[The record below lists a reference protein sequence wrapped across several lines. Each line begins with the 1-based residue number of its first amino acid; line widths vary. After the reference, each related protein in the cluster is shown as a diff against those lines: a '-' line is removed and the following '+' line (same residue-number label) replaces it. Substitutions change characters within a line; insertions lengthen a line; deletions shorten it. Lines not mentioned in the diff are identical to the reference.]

1 MGLLAAQGRLARS
14 SALVIG
20 AGGLGSP
27 AALYLAAA
35 GIGRLGILDRDSVE
49 LNNLHRQIIHKESAA
64 GVHKAISASAACRA
78 LNSSIQVCYAV
89 VAQWK
94 QSQYTM
100 RQNLISVSSSK
111 LACPIH
117 LEDTRAPDVRM
128 PQVHAHTEGLEPTN
142 ALSLVSQYD
151 IVVDA
156 SDNAPTRYLLSDT
169 CAFARKPLVSGAA
182 IGTDGQL
189 TVYCC
194 GESGVML
201 VSI

>member
-1 MGLLAAQGRLARS
+1 MARS

-78 LNSSIQVCYAV
+78 LNSSI
-89 VAQWK
+89 
-94 QSQYTM
+94 
-100 RQNLISVSSSK
+100 
-111 LACPIH
+111 
-117 LEDTRAPDVRM
+117 
-128 PQVHAHTEGLEPTN
+128 QVHAHTEGLEPTN